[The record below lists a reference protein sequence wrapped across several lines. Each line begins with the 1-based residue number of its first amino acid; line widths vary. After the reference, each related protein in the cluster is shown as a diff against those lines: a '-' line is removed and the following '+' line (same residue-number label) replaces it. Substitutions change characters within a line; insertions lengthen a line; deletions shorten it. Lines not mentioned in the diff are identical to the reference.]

1 MRKELL
7 VYVDTA
13 ERGETVS
20 VTAIA
25 NNRAFVTLNT
35 PAGKTTVS
43 IKDMIDALNEILAFD
58 KLNNSSTTDQ
68 PVEAQIS
75 FDVEYINEE

>member
-7 VYVDTA
+7 VYLDTA
-13 ERGETVS
+13 ERGETLS

-35 PAGKTTVS
+35 PAGKTTAS

-58 KLNNSSTTDQ
+58 KLNNSTTDPPTETQ
-68 PVEAQIS
+68 TT

>member
-13 ERGETVS
+13 ERGETLS

-35 PAGKTTVS
+35 PAGKTTAS

-58 KLNNSSTTDQ
+58 KLNNSTVDPPT
-68 PVEAQIS
+68 ETQIT

>member
-58 KLNNSSTTDQ
+58 KLNNSTVDPPTEVQ
-68 PVEAQIS
+68 TS

>member
-13 ERGETVS
+13 ERGETLS

-25 NNRAFVTLNT
+25 NNRNFVTLNT
-35 PAGKTTVS
+35 PAGKTTAS

-58 KLNNSSTTDQ
+58 KLNNSTAD
-68 PVEAQIS
+68 PPNEVPAQLD
-75 FDVEYINEE
+75 FEYTNEE